1 MDMGRAPP
9 HRDTLIR
16 PAACGR
22 CPKSDSL
29 KDEPRPRSLS
39 LPVLATRP
47 PTRARTTR
55 TVRWTLALRP
65 AETNYLGEPKTL

>member
-1 MDMGRAPP
+1 MDMGGALP
-9 HRDTLIR
+9 HTDTLIR

-22 CPKSDSL
+22 CPKLDSL

-39 LPVLATRP
+39 LPVLATRS

-65 AETNYLGEPKTL
+65 AETSCLDESKTL